1 MASPLERT
9 APSRNLQGL
18 PSDQSVRLPIPLAR
32 RLHYLRGQRRRRCV
46 AVPLPL
52 PLQTRQVIAQRLLVE
67 ARLRASR
74 LVAVRRPEAR
84 RVGREDLV
92 DHEEPPVRARAELE
106 LRVGDDGAAWA
117 RGGPTRLRQRE
128 AGLPPAVAAA
138 TLRPL
143 T

>member
-9 APSRNLQGL
+9 APSRNLKGL

-67 ARLRASR
+67 ARLRPSR
-74 LVAVRRPEAR
+74 LVAVRPPEAR
-84 RVGREDLV
+84 RGGREDLR
-92 DHEEPPVRARAELE
+92 DYEEAPVR
-106 LRVGDDGAAWA
+106 
-117 RGGPTRLRQRE
+117 
-128 AGLPPAVAAA
+128 PPAAPE
-138 TLRPL
+138 L
-143 T
+143 

>member
-67 ARLRASR
+67 ARLRSEEHTSELQSR
-74 LVAVRRPEAR
+74 QYLVCR
-84 RVGREDLV
+84 LL
-92 DHEEPPVRARAELE
+92 LE
-106 LRVGDDGAAWA
+106 KKKSHSSLKLMLWPHSQLTTLTATQTGS
-117 RGGPTRLRQRE
+117 TRL
-128 AGLPPAVAAA
+128 
-138 TLRPL
+138 
-143 T
+143 

>member
-74 LVAVRRPEAR
+74 LVAVRPPEAR

-92 DHEEPPVRARAELE
+92 DHQAPSGRAPAALALRARRNYA
-106 LRVGDDGAAWA
+106 
-117 RGGPTRLRQRE
+117 
-128 AGLPPAVAAA
+128 
-138 TLRPL
+138 
-143 T
+143 